1 MDVVAAD
8 LLPGLRRARDRID
21 RHFAEPLDLDAL
33 AATAGLS
40 KFHFL
45 RCFAAVYGRTPGVHL
60 AERRVERAQDLLRA
74 TTMTVTEICRAVGY
88 EALGTFSRRFREL
101 VGESPSQYRE
111 RWTAA
116 GPVRVPSCWV
126 FMHGLRDRRPPAAPA
141 DVARSEKPSGSP
153 AAGG

>member
-60 AERRVERAQDLLRA
+60 TERRVERAQDLLRA
-74 TTMTVTEICRAVGY
+74 TTTTVTEVCRAVGY
-88 EALGTFSRRFREL
+88 EGLGTFSRRFREL

-111 RWTAA
+111 RWAAA
-116 GPVRVPSCWV
+116 GPVRVPGCWV
-126 FMHGLRDRRPPAAPA
+126 FMHGLRDRRPPVPTDA
-141 DVARSEKPSGSP
+141 ARSEKPPRSP